1 MALLG
6 GFGDLNVD
14 RSSKDGDKAAAD
26 KTGGTSTALTVRSA
40 DLLKL
45 RVPELK
51 KKLVEAGVDLK
62 KYPGTVEKK
71 VRRGVLCALRS
82 VAYGVPNPL
91 VSWCVEVE
99 VKVEVTCGR
108 GGGTLCF
115 GAVIVATGADTSR
128 EARISIVDFR

>member
-14 RSSKDGDKAAAD
+14 RSSKDGDKAAAGD
-26 KTGGTSTALTVRSA
+26 KTGGSSTALTIPTGE
-40 DLLKL
+40 LLKL

-71 VRRGVLCALRS
+71 VCTRSSRGAARQSLL
-82 VAYGVPNPL
+82 
-91 VSWCVEVE
+91 
-99 VKVEVTCGR
+99 
-108 GGGTLCF
+108 
-115 GAVIVATGADTSR
+115 ADRWSM
-128 EARISIVDFR
+128 E